1 MRLVTPIKI
10 LVVGLILSFFLP
22 VVIDA
27 QGYYNRYEY
36 RRKRHEIN
44 FGAGATNC
52 LTDLG
57 GADVIGSGFLWDL
70 DIAKTSYVGQFSYVY
85 WVAGKLALRANLAY
99 SKLSGDDAQTQEF
112 YRNNRGLNFETNLI
126 EGALMCE
133 VILRNVRTGNR
144 YNLKTPAGKFIGAR
158 NPLGIGVYLVAG
170 VGGIYYQPWGRD
182 NFSYNGSSPSGLKYQ
197 LNPLN
202 TEGQGQVDPV
212 SGEIIKDYSGIAIC
226 IPMGFGFKK
235 AFNGNGG
242 IKLEAAYRFTNT
254 DYIDDVSTVY
264 YDYNNT
270 TPSNQMSGT
279 KNGATYV
286 YIGYTN
292 GGNYPDG
299 STPEPSM
306 GGPGPYS
313 ITSTYT
319 EPGLQRGNP
328 ENDDSYM
335 YVTLSA
341 YKKFNNS
348 SKSYRT
354 INMHQKRKI
363 KASF

>member
-1 MRLVTPIKI
+1 MKLITPVKI
-10 LVVGLILSFFLP
+10 LTLGLILSFFLP
-22 VVIDA
+22 IVIDA

-70 DIAKTSYVGQFSYVY
+70 DIAKTSYVGQVSYVY
-85 WVAGKLALRANLAY
+85 WAASKIAFRGNLAL

-112 YRNNRGLNFETNLI
+112 FRNNRQLNFETNLI
-126 EGALMCE
+126 EGSVMCE
-133 VILRNVRTGNR
+133 VVLRNVRTGNR

-158 NPLGIGVYLVAG
+158 NPLGIGFYLVAG
-170 VGGIYYQPWGRD
+170 IGGIYYQPWGYDR
-182 NFSYNGSSPSGLKYQ
+182 FSYGGSSASNIKYQ

-202 TEGQGQVDPV
+202 TEGQGQPDPTT
-212 SGEIIKDYSGIAIC
+212 GEIISDYSGIAIC
-226 IPMGFGFKK
+226 VPMGFGIKK

-264 YDYNNT
+264 YDYGS
-270 TPSNQMSGT
+270 PSSSLSATMSGT
-279 KNGATYV
+279 
-286 YIGYTN
+286 TN
-292 GGNYPDG
+292 GEMYEYAGTNKPTPPG
-299 STPEPSM
+299 STPAPEL
-306 GGPGPYS
+306 GPGGFRTQLY
-313 ITSTYT
+313 YT
-319 EPGLQRGNP
+319 APGQQRGNP

-335 YVTLSA
+335 YLTLSA

-348 SKSYRT
+348 AKAYRT

>member
-1 MRLVTPIKI
+1 MKLITPVKI
-10 LVVGLILSFFLP
+10 LTLGLILSFFLP
-22 VVIDA
+22 IVIDA
-27 QGYYNRYEY
+27 QSYYNRYEY
-36 RRKRHEIN
+36 RRKRHEVN

-70 DIAKTSYVGQFSYVY
+70 DIAKTSYVGQISYVY
-85 WVAGKLALRANLAY
+85 WVASKFAFRGNLAI
-99 SKLSGDDAQTQEF
+99 SKLSGDDVQTQEF
-112 YRNNRGLNFETNLI
+112 FRNNRRLNFETNLI
-126 EGALMCE
+126 EGSLMCE
-133 VILRNVRTGNR
+133 VVLRNVRTGNR

-158 NPLGIGVYLVAG
+158 NPIGLGFYLVAG
-170 VGGIYYQPWGRD
+170 IGGIYYQPWGYD
-182 NFSYNGSSPSGLKYQ
+182 NFSYSGSSPSNIKYQ

-212 SGEIIKDYSGIAIC
+212 SGEIIPDYSGIAIC
-226 IPMGFGFKK
+226 VPMGFGIKK

-264 YDYNNT
+264 YDHGPNSSSIAAT
-270 TPSNQMSGT
+270 MSGT
-279 KNGATYV
+279 NSGATFESN
-286 YIGYTN
+286 IGPHYAPILEERAHT
-292 GGNYPDG
+292 
-299 STPEPSM
+299 M
-306 GGPGPYS
+306 PGF
-313 ITSTYT
+313 
-319 EPGLQRGNP
+319 QRGNP
-328 ENDDSYM
+328 DNDDSYM
-335 YVTLSA
+335 YLTLSA